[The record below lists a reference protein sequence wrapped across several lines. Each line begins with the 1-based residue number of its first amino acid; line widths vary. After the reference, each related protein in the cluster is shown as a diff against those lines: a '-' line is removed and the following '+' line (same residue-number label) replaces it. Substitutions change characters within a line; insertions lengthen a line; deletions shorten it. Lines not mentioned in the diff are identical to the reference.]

1 MRPQRFFAFLLAGII
16 SLVGFI
22 SMPVYSQDDMS
33 PYFDDG
39 GIATS
44 YSLIKIGFDPLN
56 GEVPVAFEH
65 RLTRHISVEW
75 GAGLVSLARQSKL
88 YEDIESST
96 GIGFNVWA
104 SLRIYLKGYYE
115 RFYMGFQPRYNYLDG
130 KSYTDIVF
138 FNAGY
143 QRPLT
148 GRLIFDISAGLGVR
162 SYKEDDTVI
171 NTVVYDNGRGSAFFI
186 PVQFKLGYAF

>member
-1 MRPQRFFAFLLAGII
+1 MRPLRFFSLLLIGI
-16 SLVGFI
+16 LTLLGFI
-22 SMPVYSQDDMS
+22 GEPVYSQDTIYQ
-33 PYFDDG
+33 YFDDG

-44 YSLIKIGFDPLN
+44 YSLIKIGFDPVN
-56 GEVPVAFEH
+56 GEVPVIFEH

-75 GAGLVSLARQSKL
+75 GTGLVSLARQSKR
-88 YEDIESST
+88 YEDIEGIT
-96 GIGFNVWA
+96 GMGFNVWA
-104 SLRIYLKGYYE
+104 NLRVYLKGYYE
-115 RFYMGFQPRYNYLDG
+115 RFYMGFQPRFNYLDG
-130 KSYTDIVF
+130 KSYMDIVF

-143 QRPLT
+143 QRPLS
-148 GRLIFDISAGLGVR
+148 GRLIFDINAGLGVR